1 MRKMAINRLA
11 SADNSR
17 PEPVP
22 CSTSTLVADFAR
34 LNAAYLLYLASATWL
49 AATVLL
55 TRPNQ
60 GGSQSGFWARE
71 IISRHSARYLAR
83 LERMGCI
90 ECEYAG
96 FDDSSKWQGSLLC
109 ANHPSI
115 FDALLLFRKFPHA
128 ACVVGRNPW
137 RHPLFSIP
145 ARHASYIPSFPAL
158 RMVKETQRLV
168 GLGGSMIV
176 FPEGTR
182 TRDGALASF
191 HDGFALAAIKSG
203 ATVRTLFIECTSR
216 FLGKSISFKNP
227 LKMPIRFRISTGD
240 IFHPRPSENTRDF
253 SRTLEM
259 YFRENLVREGE
270 VIRRVR
276 SLT

>member
-1 MRKMAINRLA
+1 MRR
-11 SADNSR
+11 
-17 PEPVP
+17 
-22 CSTSTLVADFAR
+22 STSMLAADFAR
-34 LNAAYLLYLASATWL
+34 LNAAYMLYLASATWL
-49 AATVLL
+49 AAMVIL
-55 TRPNQ
+55 TAPNRR
-60 GGSQSGFWARE
+60 GGQSSFRARE
-71 IISRHSARYLAR
+71 LISRHSTGYLAR

-90 ECEYAG
+90 ECEYVG
-96 FDDSSKWQGSLLC
+96 FDDSLKWQGSLLC

-158 RMVKETQRLV
+158 RMVKETQNLV
-168 GLGGSMIV
+168 SRGGSMIV

-216 FLGKSISFKNP
+216 FLSKSISFKNS
-227 LKMPIRFRISTGD
+227 LEMPIRFRISTGD